1 MQKITVTPY
10 GEAEKYTLQG
20 NGGLSVSVIT
30 YGATLVDIT
39 YKGKPMIL
47 SHADLEEYK
56 TADGYWGATVG
67 RYANRIEKG
76 KFTLEGVEYDVGCNE
91 AGRYHLHGGVV
102 GTDKKMW
109 AAKIVDENEP
119 AVEFTNILE
128 DGEEGYPGRL
138 EVKVTM
144 RVCDDNTLSINYEAV
159 SDKTTVFNPTNHA
172 YFSLGEE
179 NTKDIVLNIF
189 ADAITPVDEMLI
201 PTGELMNVGG
211 TPFDFRTPKK
221 IGQDIADLSHPQ
233 MAICGTYDHNFV
245 IFNTRRAMRFAARA
259 VAPSGITLECHTD
272 MPGLQI
278 YAGNPAGF
286 CLETQF
292 YPDSPNKPQFPSCT
306 LKAGEKFQS
315 ATHYKF
321 F

>member
-91 AGRYHLHGGVV
+91 AGRYHLHGGVI

-306 LKAGEKFQS
+306 LKAGEKFRS

>member
-10 GEAEKYTLQG
+10 GEAEQYTLQG
-20 NGGLSVSVIT
+20 NGGLCVSVIT
-30 YGATLVDIT
+30 YGATIVDIT
-39 YKGKPMIL
+39 YKGKPMVL
-47 SHADLEEYK
+47 SHANLEEYK
-56 TADGYWGATVG
+56 TAGGYWGATVA

-76 KFTLEGVEYDVGCNE
+76 KFTLNGTEYDVGCNE
-91 AGRYHLHGGVV
+91 EGRYHLHGGVV

-109 AAKIVDENEP
+109 QAKIVNEDVP
-119 AVEFTNILE
+119 AVEFTNVLE

-144 RVCDDNTLSINYEAV
+144 QVCDDNTLSILYNAV
-159 SDKTTVFNPTNHA
+159 SDKDTVFNPTNHS
-172 YFSLGEE
+172 YFSLGEAC
-179 NTKDIVLNIF
+179 TKDIVLNLF
-189 ADAITPVDEMLI
+189 ADYITPVDQMLI
-201 PTGELMNVGG
+201 PTGELLSVSD
-211 TPFDFRTPKK
+211 TPFDFRAPKK

-245 IFNTRRAMRFAARA
+245 VANSKSATRIVARA
-259 VAPSGITLECHTD
+259 VAPNGITLECYTD

-292 YPDSPNKPQFPSCT
+292 FPDSPNKPQFPSCT
-306 LKAGEKFQS
+306 LKAGETFTS

-321 F
+321 V

>member
-47 SHADLEEYK
+47 SHANLEEYK
-56 TADGYWGATVG
+56 TAEGYWGATVG

-144 RVCDDNTLSINYEAV
+144 RVCDDNTLSISYEAV

-179 NTKDIVLNIF
+179 STKDIVLNIF
-189 ADAITPVDEMLI
+189 ADAITPIDEMLI

-315 ATHYKF
+315 TTHYKF
-321 F
+321 L

>member
-10 GEAEKYTLQG
+10 GEAEKYTLHG
-20 NGGLSVSVIT
+20 NNGLSVSVLT

-47 SHADLEEYK
+47 SHANLEEYK
-56 TADGYWGATVG
+56 TADGYWGATVA

-91 AGRYHLHGGVV
+91 AGRYHLHGGVI

-109 AAKIVDENEP
+109 AAKIVDENVP

-138 EVKVTM
+138 ELKVTM
-144 RVCDDNTLSINYEAV
+144 QVCDDNTLSIRYDAV
-159 SDKTTVFNPTNHA
+159 SDKTTVFNPTQHA

-179 NTKDIVLNIF
+179 STKDILLNIF
-189 ADAITPVDEMLI
+189 ANEITPVDEMLI
-201 PTGELMNVGG
+201 PTGELMPVTD
-211 TPFDFRTPKK
+211 TPFDFRTPKT

-245 IFNTRRAMRFAARA
+245 ISAKQGVMRIAARA
-259 VAPSGITLECHTD
+259 IAPNGTMLECYTD

-292 YPDSPNKPQFPSCT
+292 FPDSPNKPQFPSCT
-306 LKAGEKFQS
+306 LQAGEKFTS
-315 ATHYKF
+315 YTHYKF
-321 F
+321 I